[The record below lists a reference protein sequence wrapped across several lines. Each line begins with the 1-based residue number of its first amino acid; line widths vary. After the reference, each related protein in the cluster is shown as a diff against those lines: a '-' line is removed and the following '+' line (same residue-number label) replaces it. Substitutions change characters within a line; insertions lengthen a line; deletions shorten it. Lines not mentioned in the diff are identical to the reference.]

1 MVESGEE
8 EDPYVRDK
16 GTAHR
21 TVRSAVEDGG
31 EWRGKGGGK
40 GAKQPYRARKMT
52 TLG

>member
-8 EDPYVRDK
+8 KDLYVHDK
-16 GTAHR
+16 GTAYR
-21 TVRSAVEDGG
+21 TVQSAAEDGG

-40 GAKQPYRARKMT
+40 GAKQPYRARMMT